1 MSATQTVVPDTAGG
15 RRVHTFL
22 HPSARLA
29 HSQVAHDPQIYRGET
44 RGETATQDGSVAVSR
59 SAGCT
64 PVVLAPRGPGDRR
77 LVEFSVNSE
86 VRVQLDLLR
95 VSEANAKRLQASVF

>member
-1 MSATQTVVPDTAGG
+1 MSATQTVVPDTEGG

-44 RGETATQDGSVAVSR
+44 RGETATQDGSVAVSPFRGMHAGVIGAETFGR
-59 SAGCT
+59 SPTGG
-64 PVVLAPRGPGDRR
+64 LFWK
-77 LVEFSVNSE
+77 L
-86 VRVQLDLLR
+86 
-95 VSEANAKRLQASVF
+95 